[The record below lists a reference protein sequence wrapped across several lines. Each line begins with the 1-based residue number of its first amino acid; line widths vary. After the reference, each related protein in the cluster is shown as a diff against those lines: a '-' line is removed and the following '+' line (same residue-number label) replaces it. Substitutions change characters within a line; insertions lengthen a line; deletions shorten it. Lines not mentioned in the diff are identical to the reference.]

1 VREFRRSRLFGLVGV
16 FVVAGIAIVIA
27 LSADSSDPN
36 PKLQEGLI
44 FGVIAVFVV
53 LLLFFQRGD
62 MNRAASGDA
71 RSFAKGAQ
79 EVDDPTKLADGE
91 LWSAL
96 AVHPIDDDA
105 IKARREVWDAGRR
118 SLKLGAAI
126 CALIFL
132 SVPPIYLFD
141 TFVPLFIGG
150 ALIGILA
157 LYGSYR
163 AIGPGGEV
171 DSTYDR
177 MDRAMKPL
185 GLSLT
190 ERPTVRMVPRA
201 PTMPGYSGQALR
213 PDRDGGGAARP
224 RGRRAPG
231 GGGERGDRARLGPG
245 VRGEVEGRPVRRR
258 QRHLKRSGRALEPA
272 RFGPLEGRQGP
283 RRPGRRR
290 CRPQGRSERLALR
303 PLAGGANRRADLGRA
318 GGETDP
324 RSHSR

>member
-27 LSADSSDPN
+27 LSADSTDPN

-201 PTMPGYSGQALR
+201 PTMPGYS
-213 PDRDGGGAARP
+213 ARLFGP
-224 RGRRAPG
+224 TAMA
-231 GGGERGDRARLGPG
+231 GERHGHEVDVRQEAGVSEVTVHASVPEFEAKSKDGRFAAGNGTSNAAAVLSSLPASDRWRGVKVHGGRGGVVVDRKGDPSAWLCD
-245 VRGEVEGRPVRRR
+245 
-258 QRHLKRSGRALEPA
+258 LWLA
-272 RFGPLEGRQGP
+272 
-283 RRPGRRR
+283 
-290 CRPQGRSERLALR
+290 ERIA
-303 PLAGGANRRADLGRA
+303 AQI
-318 GGETDP
+318 
-324 RSHSR
+324 